1 MGSNQVNI
9 TIDGAAA
16 RRDVQRIQG
25 AMQALNEALNTVNT
39 LTRQAQQMRGQTGTA
54 IVEKSTEMATLIRA
68 MSARMVETSGF
79 INDTVAKYQAKDEH
93 LGNVI
98 AHSGFG
104 GLF

>member
-9 TIDGAAA
+9 TIDEAAA
-16 RRDVQRIQG
+16 RRDVQRIHG

>member
-9 TIDGAAA
+9 TIDEAVA